1 MFFPSGWPN
10 SRESLR
16 VLDALSEP
24 AGASRRQVPHAEHM
38 LVRTAHR
45 QARLPVQGPT
55 SVSGPLRY

>member
-16 VLDALSEP
+16 GLDAVSEL
-24 AGASRRQVPHAEHM
+24 AGASGRQVPHAEHV

-45 QARLPVQGPT
+45 QARRPVQGPT
-55 SVSGPLRY
+55 SVSGPLGY